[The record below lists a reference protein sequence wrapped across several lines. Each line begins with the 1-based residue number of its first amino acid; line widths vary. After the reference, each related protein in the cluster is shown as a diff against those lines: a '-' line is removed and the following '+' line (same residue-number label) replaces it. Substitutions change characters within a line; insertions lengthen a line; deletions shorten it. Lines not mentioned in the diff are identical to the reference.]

1 MLSHRQHMKICGD
14 VLGYQNAGGCS
25 WHWVRE
31 VRCPITQCAAQAHT
45 MNGPLPHMTFKHL
58 EGQRR
63 YR

>member
-1 MLSHRQHMKICGD
+1 MKICGD